1 MKPSSPMIL
10 NFCDFSMSLERPIIM
25 GILNVTPDSFSD
37 GGLFANKQQALIKA
51 QQMIVEGVDIL
62 DVGGES
68 TRPGAAKVSEQQE
81 LDRVIPLIEALKG
94 FDCPISVDTRK
105 PKVMKEALGAGVSM
119 INDVTALESEE
130 SIKIVAEAD
139 VPVCLM
145 HMRGLP
151 QTMQQSPTY
160 ENIVDEVIEFLIER
174 AKIAQGLG
182 VKQQN
187 IVLDP
192 GFGFGKT
199 LAHNVA
205 LFKSLDRLV
214 EKGYP
219 VLVGLSRKSML
230 GEITGKNVTDRMPAS
245 ITSAMLAVQAGVKIL
260 RVHDVSETKDMLR
273 VLDALDESILESKG
287 LN

>member
-37 GGLFANKQQALIKA
+37 GVLFANKQQALIKA

-214 EKGYP
+214 DKGYP
-219 VLVGLSRKSML
+219 VLAGLSRKSML